1 MAFTPVQKLSV
12 GSGIALTV
20 LAIVGLTTFLGISQ
34 MMGSEYAVANTNS
47 AIATLD
53 RVVTRTVDAE
63 NAQRGYLSTGNEAY
77 LEPLDDAQNDVEYAL
92 DSLRSLTEDDP
103 QQRRNL
109 EQLAPLI
116 ATRFRDVRAGIMLRK
131 RNGSEQAEKVL
142 AAETAVRSRAG
153 AGPIANKMRDE
164 ELRVLGERSRLMTDT
179 GRRARRII
187 LVGSLLALLL
197 ALISVQPIRP
207 SVARQITERL
217 SRALVMSSELQLT
230 IQEATRHAGDR
241 LVRLE
246 QIVTALN
253 DPMTPDEV
261 AHLLLQNGA
270 PPFVASL
277 GLVVQRRD
285 TGFVVLC
292 SLGQA
297 DPALHD
303 GAVVPP
309 EYLPPFL
316 QAEQTTEP
324 VVIESSGER
333 AQLFPTL
340 PRFSDSGTSDGAFV
354 VAPLFAN
361 GTVHGVLLLAFAS
374 DRVFG
379 DDERAYLA
387 TLGRLGGLALA
398 RNVS

>member
-34 MMGSEYAVANTNS
+34 MMGSEHAVANTNA
-47 AIATLD
+47 AISTLD

-92 DSLRSLTEDDP
+92 DSLRALTEDDP

-131 RNGSEQAEKVL
+131 RNGSEKAEKLL
-142 AAETAVRSRAG
+142 AAETAIRSRAG

-164 ELRVLGERSRLMTDT
+164 ELRVLGERTRIMTDT
-179 GRRARRII
+179 GKRARRII
-187 LVGSLLALLL
+187 LGGSVLALLL
-197 ALISVQPIRP
+197 ALISVQPMRP
-207 SVARQITERL
+207 SVARQLTERL
-217 SRALVMSSELQLT
+217 SRALVTSPELELT
-230 IQEATRHAGDR
+230 IQEVTRHAGDR

-246 QIVTALN
+246 QMVAALN
-253 DPMTPDEV
+253 DPMTSDEV
-261 AHLLLQNGA
+261 AHLLLQKGA

-285 TGFVVLC
+285 AGFVVLC

-297 DPALHD
+297 VAALHD
-303 GAVVPP
+303 GAMVPP
-309 EYLPPFL
+309 EYSPPL
-316 QAEQTTEP
+316 VQAEQTSEP
-324 VVIESSGER
+324 VIIESSGER
-333 AQLFPTL
+333 AQLFPSL
-340 PRFSDSGTSDGAFV
+340 ARFSESGTSDGAFV
-354 VAPLFAN
+354 AAPLFAN
-361 GTVHGVLLLAFAS
+361 GAVHGVLLLAFAS